1 VCVFVSEL
9 YGVYV
14 STFINHSTS
23 KKLFRQSPKT
33 ETYFFL
39 KPLILS
45 AIFHIDNI
53 LSHDKLKKHLEKRE
67 VFRYNSNIAFC
78 VTTYSFLTNSVT

>member
-1 VCVFVSEL
+1 VFFVSEL
-9 YGVYV
+9 HEVYV
-14 STFINHSTS
+14 STFIIHFTS
-23 KKLFRQSPKT
+23 KTLFRQSPKI

-45 AIFHIDNI
+45 AIFHFDNF
-53 LSHDKLKKHLEKRE
+53 LAYEKSKKHLEKRE
-67 VFRYNSNIAFC
+67 VFRYNSDIAFY

>member
-1 VCVFVSEL
+1 VGVFVSKLRE
-9 YGVYV
+9 VYV
-14 STFINHSTS
+14 STFIIHFTS

-45 AIFHIDNI
+45 AIFHFDNF
-53 LSHDKLKKHLEKRE
+53 LAYEKLKKHLEKRE
-67 VFRYNSNIAFC
+67 VFRYNSDIAFY

>member
-1 VCVFVSEL
+1 M

-14 STFINHSTS
+14 STFINYSTS

-53 LSHDKLKKHLEKRE
+53 LSHDKLKKHLELEFE
-67 VFRYNSNIAFC
+67 VNKNRQIYWDDVAMFC
-78 VTTYSFLTNSVT
+78 HADEYELGIRPMD

>member
-1 VCVFVSEL
+1 MGVFVSEL

-14 STFINHSTS
+14 STFINYSTS

-45 AIFHIDNI
+45 AIFHFDNF
-53 LSHDKLKKHLEKRE
+53 LAYEKLKKHLEKRE
-67 VFRYNSNIAFC
+67 VFRYNSDIAFY